1 MTQSAQMSEA
11 IEKTME
17 KPEDK
22 PLEIYETEYREQK
35 PEEKGEL
42 QIPMNSSVIIYSEED
57 AISSQNGSAKEEN
70 AWNSDTIDDY
80 SEVDLTIQAYFD
92 KPIDDHA
99 KNLSKFLEKKR
110 RSKKKNQVSHPQIE

>member
-57 AISSQNGSAKEEN
+57 AISSQNGSAKE
-70 AWNSDTIDDY
+70 
-80 SEVDLTIQAYFD
+80 
-92 KPIDDHA
+92 
-99 KNLSKFLEKKR
+99 
-110 RSKKKNQVSHPQIE
+110 